1 MNECYDLL
9 QEINVKRDS
18 IIRERD
24 DFMNDI
30 QKELFNE
37 LSKES
42 QYITIGKDTGKEY
55 KNISVAEMVD
65 SLIKMNKIFKNKK
78 SNIELHMA
86 KLYEES
92 EKLTKLMYEKK
103 DEKDYHKYNE
113 AYIKLYKIK
122 REKENN
128 ECTCDYLSGCIDTID
143 SILVSIEATNILNA

>member
-1 MNECYDLL
+1 
-9 QEINVKRDS
+9 
-18 IIRERD
+18 
-24 DFMNDI
+24 MNDI

-65 SLIKMNKIFKNKK
+65 SLVKMNKIFKNKK
-78 SNIELHMA
+78 SNIELHMTG
-86 KLYEES
+86 LYENS
-92 EKLTKLMYEKK
+92 EKLTKFMYEKK
-103 DEKDYHKYNE
+103 DEKNYHEYNE

-128 ECTCDYLSGCIDTID
+128 ECTYNYLSGCIDTID
-143 SILVSIEATNILNA
+143 SILVSIEATNILNV